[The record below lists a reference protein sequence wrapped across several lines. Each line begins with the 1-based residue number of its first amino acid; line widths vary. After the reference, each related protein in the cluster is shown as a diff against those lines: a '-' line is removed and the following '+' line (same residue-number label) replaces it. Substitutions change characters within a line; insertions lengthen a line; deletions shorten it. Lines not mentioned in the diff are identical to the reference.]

1 MTELAAID
9 ARLQRIERL
18 LEERNAELLTPDQA
32 AKALNVSRKTV
43 NRMKA
48 AGQLRVVAFGRRWRV
63 PRSEIQRLATPR
75 ETAKTRRLP
84 PAPYDAKVEAVA
96 IRQANGGRR

>member
-1 MTELAAID
+1 MTDLSAID
-9 ARLQRIERL
+9 ARLQHIEQL
-18 LEERNAELLTPDQA
+18 LEERAAELLTPDQA

-43 NRMKA
+43 NRLKA
-48 AGQLRVVAFGRRWRV
+48 AGKLRVVAFGRRWRV

-84 PAPYDAKVEAVA
+84 PAPYDANAEYAKGM
-96 IRQANGGRR
+96 RRLGGRR